1 MEYEL
6 KSISLLD
13 AAVNLEVTGLLSH
26 TYGFELA
33 SDKLKQNTYTNKGK
47 SLYIGAYKDGKLAG
61 FNAFIQH
68 DFYHQQQVVEG
79 YQSCWSA
86 THSEHRGKGIFAAII
101 NEAKRI
107 LKERGAAFIFGFPN
121 ANSHPIFTKKLGFY
135 EVPLM
140 KVQTPVVAF
149 KFSKHFILQP
159 IHPSLGIDIAD
170 GYTPNELQIVELKEQ
185 QLNSG
190 IKIYSAYNNSIWG
203 KKRKKFYRG
212 IWFSYFSV
220 GGIVLN
226 KPHLFSQVL
235 AQLVQQEKVS
245 YIEIIGAATNVYFQ
259 LFKNAKPAP
268 HTEPLIIFDLNVNT
282 SPKSNFN
289 LFTGIKDVF

>member
-13 AAVNLEVTGLLSH
+13 AEANSEVADLLAH

-33 SDKLKQNTYTNKGK
+33 IDKLKHNTYTNKGK

-68 DFYHQQQVVEG
+68 DFNHQQQVVEC

-107 LKERGAAFIFGFPN
+107 LKARGAAFIFGFPN
-121 ANSHPIFTKKLGFY
+121 ENSHPIFVKKLGFY

-140 KVQTPVVAF
+140 KVQAPVMAF
-149 KFSKHFILQP
+149 SLTKHFLLQSIDP
-159 IHPSLGIDIAD
+159 AVGIDIAD
-170 GYTPNELQIVELKEQ
+170 CYTPNELQIIELKEQ
-185 QLNSG
+185 ELNSN
-190 IKIYSAYNNSIWG
+190 IRIYSAYNNTIWG
-203 KKRKKFYRG
+203 KKREKVYRG
-212 IWFSYFSV
+212 MKLSYFSV

-235 AQLVQQEKVS
+235 AQLVQKERAS
-245 YIEIIGAATNVYFQ
+245 YIEIIGATTNVYFQ

>member
-13 AAVNLEVTGLLSH
+13 AAANLEVADLLAH

-33 SDKLKQNTYTNKGK
+33 IDKLKHNTYTNKGK

-68 DFYHQQQVVEG
+68 DFNHQQQVVEC

-121 ANSHPIFTKKLGFY
+121 ANSHPIFVKKLGFY

-140 KVQTPVVAF
+140 KVQAPVMAF
-149 KFSKHFILQP
+149 SLTKHFLLQSIDP
-159 IHPSLGIDIAD
+159 AVGIDIAD
-170 GYTPNELQIVELKEQ
+170 CYTPNELQIIELKEQ
-185 QLNSG
+185 ELNSN
-190 IKIYSAYNNSIWG
+190 IRIYSAYNNTIWG
-203 KKRKKFYRG
+203 KKREKVYRG
-212 IWFSYFSV
+212 MKLSYFSV
-220 GGIVLN
+220 GGIILN

-235 AQLVQQEKVS
+235 AQLVQKERAS
-245 YIEIIGAATNVYFQ
+245 YIEIIGATTNVYFQ

-268 HTEPLIIFDLNVNT
+268 HTEPLIIFELNVNT

>member
-13 AAVNLEVTGLLSH
+13 AEANSEVADLLAH

-33 SDKLKQNTYTNKGK
+33 KDKLKHNTYTNKGK

-68 DFYHQQQVVEG
+68 DFNHQQQVVES

-121 ANSHPIFTKKLGFY
+121 ENSHPIFVKKLGFY

-140 KVQTPVVAF
+140 KVQAPVMAF
-149 KFSKHFILQP
+149 SLTKHFLLQSIDP
-159 IHPSLGIDIAD
+159 AVGIDIAD
-170 GYTPNELQIVELKEQ
+170 CYTPNELQIIELKEQ
-185 QLNSG
+185 ELNSN
-190 IKIYSAYNNSIWG
+190 IRIYSAYNNTIWG
-203 KKRKKFYRG
+203 KKREKVYRG
-212 IWFSYFSV
+212 MKLSYFSV

-235 AQLVQQEKVS
+235 AQLVQKERAS
-245 YIEIIGAATNVYFQ
+245 YIEIIGATTNVYFQ